1 MAIKENYIEY
11 VRDLLIRMIDH
22 AQSADAPT
30 PNFSTASTMRARL
43 RSLTICSRPSRTR
56 FSKTN
61 HPALNTFGHTPEA
74 VSSTGGAGGI
84 FNKEVTMD
92 DAGRL
97 IITRKSGEALRIIT
111 GDTASI
117 ITFTIDAGRLRLSI
131 QAPKS
136 VKFYREEL
144 IFKTS
149 AATTTEAK

>member
-1 MAIKENYIEY
+1 M
-11 VRDLLIRMIDH
+11 
-22 AQSADAPT
+22 
-30 PNFSTASTMRARL
+30 
-43 RSLTICSRPSRTR
+43 
-56 FSKTN
+56 TN
-61 HPALNTFGHTPEA
+61 HTAPNTFGHTPGA
-74 VSSTGGAGGI
+74 VSLTGRAGGI

-144 IFKTS
+144 ILKTS
-149 AATTTEAK
+149 AATTEAK